1 MKPVLILY
9 ATREGHTH
17 RIAEHVAGLL
27 RAQELAVEIH
37 DVKDCREPFAL
48 SGYGAA
54 IVAASVHMGE
64 HESEMVA
71 FAKRHRE
78 ELERLPSAFLSVSLS
93 EAGVEDPTASQEN
106 REHAKEDV
114 ERMLAT
120 FFAETGWHPARVTP
134 VAGAMLFT
142 KYGLILRFIMKRIAR
157 KAGSSTDT
165 SRDHVFTDWSG
176 LTRFVNEFVPLL
188 HSGDSGTHP

>member
-1 MKPVLILY
+1 MKPILILY

-27 RAQELAVEIH
+27 RAQGFAVESH
-37 DVKDCREPFAL
+37 DVKECREPFAL
-48 SGYGAA
+48 SDYAAA
-54 IVAASVHMGE
+54 ILAASVHMGE

-78 ELERLPSAFLSVSLS
+78 ALERLPSAFLSVSLS
-93 EAGVEDPTASQEN
+93 EAGVEDPAASADKRAQ
-106 REHAKEDV
+106 AQEDV
-114 ERMLAT
+114 EKMLAT
-120 FFAETGWHPARVTP
+120 FFEQTGWHPARVTP

-142 KYGLILRFIMKRIAR
+142 KYGLLLRFIMKRIAR

-165 SRDHVFTDWSG
+165 SSDHVFTDWDG
-176 LTRFVNEFVPLL
+176 LGRFVHEFVPLL
-188 HSGDSGTHP
+188 PC